1 MVSGEVVG
9 AIGMTEPG
17 AGSDLQAMRTNAIL
31 KGDHYL
37 LNGSKT
43 FISNGQHA
51 DLVVLAV
58 KTDPQARAKGVS
70 LMLVDT
76 HLEGFKKARTWT
88 KLVCIHRILQSCS
101 SIMSKYRKINCWVS
115 QVRASSI

>member
-1 MVSGEVVG
+1 VQ
-9 AIGMTEPG
+9 
-17 AGSDLQAMRTNAIL
+17 D
-31 KGDHYL
+31 DHYL

-70 LMLVDT
+70 LL
-76 HLEGFKKARTWT
+76 
-88 KLVCIHRILQSCS
+88 
-101 SIMSKYRKINCWVS
+101 
-115 QVRASSI
+115 

>member
-1 MVSGEVVG
+1 MVTGEVVG

-17 AGSDLQAMRTNAIL
+17 AGSDLQSMRTSAIL
-31 KGDHYL
+31 QDDHYL

-58 KTDPQARAKGVS
+58 KPILKRVRGVS
-70 LMLVDT
+70 LLLVDT
-76 HLEGFKKARTWT
+76 HLEGFKKELTST
-88 KLVCIHRILQSCS
+88 KSDCILKTHLS
-101 SIMSKYRKINCWVS
+101 YF
-115 QVRASSI
+115 

>member
-1 MVSGEVVG
+1 MVTGEVVG

-17 AGSDLQAMRTNAIL
+17 AGSDLQSMRTSAIL
-31 KGDHYL
+31 QDDHYL

-58 KTDPQARAKGVS
+58 KPILKRVRKVYLYYWWILT
-70 LMLVDT
+70 
-76 HLEGFKKARTWT
+76 EGFKKELTST
-88 KLVCIHRILQSCS
+88 KSVCILKTHLS
-101 SIMSKYRKINCWVS
+101 YF
-115 QVRASSI
+115 

>member
-1 MVSGEVVG
+1 MVTGEVVG

-17 AGSDLQAMRTNAIL
+17 AGSDLQSMRTSAIL
-31 KGDHYL
+31 QDDHYL

-58 KTDPQARAKGVS
+58 KPILKRVRKGYRYYWQIHIWMALRKVPTS
-70 LMLVDT
+70 
-76 HLEGFKKARTWT
+76 T
-88 KLVCIHRILQSCS
+88 KSVYIL
-101 SIMSKYRKINCWVS
+101 KILLS
-115 QVRASSI
+115 YF